1 MSSTWTKIRKH
12 FVAERDHPAPAG
24 GDETRRAAAVPAPL
38 KANVFLR
45 EAGSTPL
52 DAVGQQTELIRVR
65 MSQMADR
72 LEDVRS
78 LADDY
83 SYLIDPLNG
92 LISEFPQLQSRL
104 LETEAL
110 LVQERETTHALRRE
124 VDELASRQANV
135 SNDLSIALAQVRRTE
150 AIIREHE
157 TAHEEARLAHREKS
171 ALADNLERQLFSEA
185 ERARGLAEENQ
196 TLRAELQS
204 NDQALVRAERDLA
217 ETREQNNILEQD
229 NKRLQKAL
237 EDQSDRVANLNVY
250 YSDLEQK
257 VEAGRQ
263 TIAGL
268 EARLLAE
275 QAARQ
280 KIEGQR
286 EAEQA
291 AHRTE
296 MSNLEVRVE
305 GLAARVSATDRVLS
319 HARVQLLEKDEALK
333 AAERALKEAAI
344 ERSKF
349 ERRFAAAQDEVGRL
363 SMQIEDLQKSRA
375 ELADRSEMLV
385 KALAA
390 KEAAVDS
397 ANSKAASLADRIDQL
412 TKRFEQERT
421 SLETANRRLIEEL
434 QGEKAERSLAQG
446 ALEIARESRFKLQ
459 KQYAALKQKSRLA
472 AAGDWVQEGSGRDG
486 AGDNLDLQLEP
497 ESNVRR
503 FPPSEDGGQAPGVR

>member
-12 FVAERDHPAPAG
+12 FVAERDHPASRG
-24 GDETRRAAAVPAPL
+24 GDQTCEAAAVPAPL

-52 DAVGQQTELIRVR
+52 DAVGQQTEIIRVR

-78 LADDY
+78 LANDFTY
-83 SYLIDPLNG
+83 FIDPLNS

-110 LVQERETTHALRRE
+110 LGQERETTLALRRE
-124 VDELASRQANV
+124 VDDLASAQASV
-135 SNDLSIALAQVRRTE
+135 SNDLSTALAHIRRTE
-150 AIIREHE
+150 ALIREHE
-157 TAHEEARLAHREKS
+157 SANEEIRLALREKTS
-171 ALADNLERQLFSEA
+171 LAESLERQLYSEA
-185 ERARGLAEENQ
+185 ERARGIAEENQ

-204 NDQALVRAERDLA
+204 NDQALVRAERDLT
-217 ETREQNNILEQD
+217 ETREHNNILEQD
-229 NKRLQKAL
+229 NKRLQKGF
-237 EDQSDRVANLNVY
+237 EDQSDRIANLTVY
-250 YSDLEQK
+250 YNDLEQK

-263 TIAGL
+263 TIAAL

-291 AHRTE
+291 SHRTE
-296 MSNLEVRVE
+296 VSNLEVRVE
-305 GLAARVSATDRVLS
+305 GLTARVSATDRILTN
-319 HARVQLLEKDEALK
+319 ARAQLLEKDEALK

-349 ERRFAAAQDEVGRL
+349 ERRLGAAQDEISRL
-363 SMQIEDLQKSRA
+363 STQMEDLQKSRA
-375 ELADRSEMLV
+375 ELADRSDMLL
-385 KALAA
+385 KALSA

-397 ANSKAASLADRIDQL
+397 ANNKAASLADRIDHL

-421 SLETANRRLIEEL
+421 ALETANRRLIEDL

-472 AAGDWVQEGSGRDG
+472 AAGNRAHEGSIRDG
-486 AGDNLDLQLEP
+486 AVEDHDLHLEP

-503 FPPSEDGGQAPGVR
+503 FPPTDDGQAPGAR